1 MRLGSGDNKRMTDA
15 MDPNVEQITTWEE
28 EFISEPIDPEPGS
41 FSTELMA
48 RGLAAL
54 PGAFTWRGRR
64 YEVVECLDHFKETST
79 EGIRAQGDRY
89 LRRQVFIVRLDTGQR
104 AQLYVQRQPPA
115 GATRLAAK
123 RRWYIYSI
131 ISPDQADQA
140 DKAP

>member
-1 MRLGSGDNKRMTDA
+1 MADA
-15 MDPNVEQITTWEE
+15 MDKNVEKVTTREE

-64 YEVVECLDHFKETST
+64 YEVVECLDHFKETSN
-79 EGIRAQGDRY
+79 EGSKAQGERY

-104 AQLYVQRQPPA
+104 AKLYIQRHAP
-115 GATRLAAK
+115 
-123 RRWYIYSI
+123 RRASGRVTKQRWFLYSI
-131 ISPDQADQA
+131 GSNAQDE
-140 DKAP
+140 

>member
-1 MRLGSGDNKRMTDA
+1 MADA
-15 MDPNVEQITTWEE
+15 MDKNVDKLTTWEE

-79 EGIRAQGDRY
+79 EGSSAQGDRY
-89 LRRQVFIVRLDTGQR
+89 LRRQVFIVLLDTGQR
-104 AQLYVQRQPPA
+104 AQLYVQRQSSA
-115 GATRLAAK
+115 GGSARAAK
-123 RRWYIYSI
+123 RRWYLYSI
-131 ISPDQADQA
+131 ISPDIA
-140 DKAP
+140 DKADEAP